1 MTQDA
6 ASLAERA
13 RELRERIARYDY
25 QYYVLDDP
33 EVSDAEYDELF
44 RALKALENEHP
55 ELQTP
60 DSPTLRVGGR
70 PAEGFSQ
77 LAHALPLYSLDN
89 VIRPEQWRE
98 FVERIPRTLREEI
111 RDRVLAVVKSAGVAM
126 EEKTREKF
134 AARLREYVE
143 RLTEQPADEERLAG
157 FRRNV
162 RQALLGLGLLT
173 PQGLPEAVGAVASEL
188 SSVTWRALPACLEE
202 FWIDPKMDGLA
213 LEIVYEQGL
222 LARAATRGDGLVGED
237 VTANVRTVRN
247 VPLRLSDDHGS
258 VPELLEVRGEV
269 VMWKKDF
276 IGLNRRQEAAGMK
289 VFANPRNAAAGSLR
303 QLDPSVTAGRPLRFL
318 AYGVGRV
325 EWGEAA
331 APAWDTQE
339 KLMQGLKHLGL
350 SIPPE
355 TSICRSSEEVV
366 RAFERLQEER
376 ESLPFEIDGV
386 VAKLN
391 RRDLQDFLGA
401 TARAPRWAM
410 ALKFPAQQ
418 AQTTLRDVE
427 FQVGRTGVVTP
438 VAKLDPVLVGGVMV
452 SSASLHNEAYVRE
465 KDLRIGDEVLI
476 QRAGDV
482 IPEVVRA
489 LAEKRTGREKD
500 IPFPTRCPVCNS
512 ELVESSDRIK
522 KCMNLACPQ
531 VRLGR
536 IIFFVSKAGLDV
548 QGVGKKW
555 IEILVDKGMVK
566 NPADLFELTEA
577 DLLPLPRM
585 GEKSAENFI
594 QSLKEAKGS
603 ATLARFIAALG
614 VPLVG
619 EETAKLLAR
628 RFKSMDGLSRSSLD
642 DLLEL
647 PGISHKIAE
656 SVREFFSVEENRLL
670 LERFRTLGLWPE
682 AGRDA
687 EPRTFS
693 LAPLAGKKFLF
704 TGTLARYTRP
714 EASKLVEQAGGET
727 AKAVSKHVD
736 YLVAGEAAGSKLDK
750 ARKAGVTI
758 LNEQQFLELLKKGAS
773 QTPE

>member
-6 ASLAERA
+6 SSLVERA
-13 RELRERIARYDY
+13 RKLRERIARYDY
-25 QYYVLDDP
+25 RYYVLDDP
-33 EVSDAEYDELF
+33 EVTDAEYDDLF
-44 RALKALENEHP
+44 RQLKALESEHP

-77 LAHALPLYSLDN
+77 LAHALPMYSLDN
-89 VIRPEQWRE
+89 VMKPEQWRE
-98 FVERIPRTLREEI
+98 FVQRIPRALREEI
-111 RDRVLAVVKSAGVAM
+111 RDRVMATAGVSM
-126 EEKTREKF
+126 EEKTKEKF
-134 AARLREYVE
+134 AARLREYVQ
-143 RLTEQPADEERLAG
+143 RLTERPAGTDQLEG

-162 RQALLGLGLLT
+162 RQALLGLGLPT
-173 PQGLPEAVGAVASEL
+173 PRGLPDAVDAVTSLL
-188 SSVTWRALPACLEE
+188 SSATWSAMPACLEE
-202 FWIDPKMDGLA
+202 FWVDPKMDGLA
-213 LEIVYEQGL
+213 LEIIYEQGV

-237 VTANVRTVRN
+237 VTNNVRTVRN
-247 VPLRLSDDHGS
+247 VPLRLSRDHGP

-276 IGLNRRQEAAGMK
+276 LELNRRQEAAGMK
-289 VFANPRNAAAGSLR
+289 IFANPRNAAAGSLR
-303 QLDPSVTAGRPLRFL
+303 QLDSAVTAGRPLRFL

-325 EWGEAA
+325 EWGEAF
-331 APAWDTQE
+331 PPPSWETQQE
-339 KLMQGLKHLGL
+339 LMESLDALGL
-350 SIPPE
+350 NTPPE
-355 TSICRSSEEVV
+355 AWVRGSSEEVIH
-366 RAFERLQEER
+366 AFERLQEER

-391 RRDLQDFLGA
+391 RRDLQGFLGA

-418 AQTTLRDVE
+418 AQTMLQDVD

-438 VAKLDPVLVGGVMV
+438 VAKLEPVLVGGVMV

-465 KDLRIGDEVLI
+465 KDLRLGDSVLI

-489 LAEKRTGREKD
+489 LAEKRTGKEKE
-500 IPFPTRCPVCNS
+500 IAFPTRCPVCHS

-522 KCMNLACPQ
+522 KCVNLACPQ
-531 VRLGR
+531 VRLSR
-536 IIFFVSKAGLDV
+536 IIFFVSKAGLDA

-555 IEILVDKGMVK
+555 VEILVDRGMVK
-566 NPADLFELTEA
+566 SPADLFELTEA

-585 GEKSAENFI
+585 GEKSAKNFI
-594 QSLKEAKGS
+594 QSLKDAKEH
-603 ATLARFIAALG
+603 ATLERLVAALG
-614 VPLVG
+614 IPLVG

-628 RFKSMDGLSRSSLD
+628 RFQSMEGLAQSSLEA
-642 DLLEL
+642 LLEL

-656 SVREFFSVEENRLL
+656 SVREFFSVEENLQL
-670 LERFRTLGLWPE
+670 LERFKAMDLWP
-682 AGRDA
+682 AAQRDA
-687 EPRTFS
+687 DPGASPEQA
-693 LAPLAGKKFLF
+693 LLAGKKFLF
-704 TGTLARYTRP
+704 TGTLVRYTRP

-727 AKAVSKHVD
+727 AKAVSRQVD
-736 YLVAGEAAGSKLDK
+736 YVVAGEAAGSKLDK

-758 LNEQQFLELLKKGAS
+758 LNEQEFLELLQKGVS
-773 QTPE
+773 KTPE